1 MDGKNVFD
9 FVDPEILAK
18 LEKLEQEEDEIRQ
31 KMTENDEMDEDES
44 DELSEDLIEA
54 HEEVME
60 NKKAIRQK
68 HQLVTGSQLPRKVR
82 DLTAT
87 EKFME
92 TIRIDKQ
99 EALSNLKML
108 SQKKRRET
116 KERLKKSLLNESM
129 QQSDD
134 EDEDEDDIDMM
145 DVEDNQPVKKFKKI
159 KLSPEDMEELKK
171 KEKIEHQ
178 KQLTVERMKR
188 KIQKSWNRDSRV
200 DEADRKIA
208 SKLPKHLNSGKRGV
222 GKTERR

>member
-18 LEKLEQEEDEIRQ
+18 LEKLEVEEDEIRQ
-31 KMTENDEMDEDES
+31 KMAENDEMDEDES

-92 TIRIDKQ
+92 TIRTDKQ

-134 EDEDEDDIDMM
+134 QDEDEDDYDMM

-188 KIQKSWNRDSRV
+188 KIQKSWNRDARV

>member
-9 FVDPEILAK
+9 FVDPDILAK
-18 LEKLEQEEDEIRQ
+18 LEKLEHEEDEIRQ
-31 KMTENDEMDEDES
+31 KMAENHEMDEEES

-92 TIRIDKQ
+92 TIRTDKQ

-129 QQSDD
+129 QQSDQ
-134 EDEDEDDIDMM
+134 EDEDDMM
-145 DVEDNQPVKKFKKI
+145 DLEDSQPVKKFKKM
-159 KLSPEDMEELKK
+159 KLSPEDLEELKK

-188 KIQKSWNRDSRV
+188 KIQKSWNRESRV